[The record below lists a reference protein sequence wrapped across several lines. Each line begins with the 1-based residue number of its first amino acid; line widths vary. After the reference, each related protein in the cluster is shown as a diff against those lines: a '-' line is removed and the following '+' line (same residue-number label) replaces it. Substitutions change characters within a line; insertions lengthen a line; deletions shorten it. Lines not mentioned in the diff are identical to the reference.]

1 MTSPSRPAEP
11 TPSER
16 PTDAANGALYDAVAA
31 EHATIYGYG
40 VVSAHSPPEVNDL
53 VAKSM
58 LEHRERREAGL
69 AMLAARSV
77 GAPLPA
83 AGYQL
88 PAKVDN
94 PIDAAKLAV
103 RMEEDDAVAWRA
115 VVEQSTDE
123 QDRAF
128 AVTALTQCAV
138 TAARWRRVLGIAP
151 VTVAFPGGS
160 E

>member
-1 MTSPSRPAEP
+1 MTSTEP
-11 TPSER
+11 TPTER
-16 PTDAANGALYDAVAA
+16 PSGAADGALYDAVAA

-40 VVSAHSPPEVNDL
+40 IVSAHTTPDDNDL

-58 LEHRERREAGL
+58 AEHRERREAAL
-69 AMLAARSV
+69 AILAARSV

-88 PAKVDN
+88 PMTVDD
-94 PIDAAKLAV
+94 PTEAAQLAV

-115 VVEQSTDE
+115 VVEQATDE
-123 QDRAF
+123 RDRAF

-138 TAARWRRVLGIAP
+138 SAARWRRVLGTTPA
-151 VTVAFPGGS
+151 TVAFPGGS
-160 E
+160 EG